1 MTGEDNMTQGNH
13 ITLYGLERENNE
25 NICTLCEVGHPR
37 AVLARIKSSG
47 FDCEILK
54 KMVFIREASPMS
66 VRPRRQPFQSACS
79 NRNYPVVRLLLE
91 LGADPDAECCAG
103 TILKT
108 PRKQYA
114 NNQRLQA
121 LFDGGKLWWK
131 VEYPEEKKRTLQ
143 GALEHCVLG
152 GEASEAVW
160 LMTHGVRLNS
170 PAILTSEAFGK
181 QPRTFKE
188 LVCGMGIPND
198 RRQEFHAWLKRNAS
212 DADVP
217 DIMNVVD
224 RTGGYEG
231 RELVGKLLLSID
243 LIGAD
248 RLDSLIGLT
257 LPIPVQIGMLRC
269 FISAYDTSEHKHFVE
284 KAIAALF
291 RGMLCACME
300 I

>member
-1 MTGEDNMTQGNH
+1 MTQGNH
-13 ITLYGLERENNE
+13 IMLYGLERENNE
-25 NICTLCEVGHPR
+25 NICALCKAGRPLE
-37 AVLARIKSSG
+37 VLARIKSSG

-54 KMVFIREASPMS
+54 KRVFIREASPIP
-66 VRPRRQPFQSACS
+66 VHPWRQPFQSACS

-91 LGADPDAECCAG
+91 LGADPDAECCAC

-114 NNQRLQA
+114 KNQQLQA

-143 GALEHCVLG
+143 GELEHCILV

-181 QPRTFKE
+181 QLCTFKE

-212 DADVP
+212 DTDVL
-217 DIMNVVD
+217 DIMSVVD
-224 RTGGYEG
+224 RTGDYEG

-248 RLDSLIGLT
+248 RLDSLLDLT

-291 RGMLCACME
+291 RGMLYACME

>member
-1 MTGEDNMTQGNH
+1 MAQGNH

>member
-1 MTGEDNMTQGNH
+1 MTQGNH

-54 KMVFIREASPMS
+54 KMVFIREASPIP

-212 DADVP
+212 DTDVP

>member
-1 MTGEDNMTQGNH
+1 MTQGNH

-217 DIMNVVD
+217 DIINVVD

>member
-1 MTGEDNMTQGNH
+1 MTQGNH

-66 VRPRRQPFQSACS
+66 MRPRRQPFQWACS

>member
-1 MTGEDNMTQGNH
+1 MAQGNH

-170 PAILTSEAFGK
+170 PAILTSKAFGK

>member
-1 MTGEDNMTQGNH
+1 MTQGNH

-91 LGADPDAECCAG
+91 LGADPDAECYAG

>member
-1 MTGEDNMTQGNH
+1 MTQGNH

-66 VRPRRQPFQSACS
+66 VRPRKQPFQSACS

>member
-1 MTGEDNMTQGNH
+1 MTQGNH

>member
-1 MTGEDNMTQGNH
+1 MTQGNH

-217 DIMNVVD
+217 DIMNVLD

>member
-1 MTGEDNMTQGNH
+1 MTQGNY
-13 ITLYGLERENNE
+13 IMLYGSERENNE
-25 NICTLCEVGHPR
+25 NIYALCEVGHPR

-54 KMVFIREASPMS
+54 KTVLIREASPIL
-66 VRPRRQPFQSACS
+66 VHPWRHPFQAACS

-91 LGADPDAECCAG
+91 LGADPDAKCCA
-103 TILKT
+103 TLKT

-131 VEYPEEKKRTLQ
+131 IEYPEEKKRTLQ
-143 GALEHCVLG
+143 GVLEHCILV

-212 DADVP
+212 DTDVP
-217 DIMNVVD
+217 DIMSVVD
-224 RTGGYEG
+224 RTGDYEG

>member
-1 MTGEDNMTQGNH
+1 MTQGNH

-212 DADVP
+212 DTDVL
-217 DIMNVVD
+217 DIMNVVA